1 VNEEGK
7 AEGRRAELLQVGFLQ
22 PGQLEQMFQQSDFQ
36 GLVAVGRDGEANH
49 TSRLAVDVMTAVD
62 SQQAPATLLEKAGE
76 LLAGNRFHT
85 TISSTLS
92 LSVRFGSSTST
103 DRHPSTAS

>member
-1 VNEEGK
+1 LNRHREPYD
-7 AEGRRAELLQVGFLQ
+7 APGFPINMMAALDAKEC
-22 PGQLEQMFQQSDFQ
+22 PAVALED
-36 GLVAVGRDGEANH
+36 
-49 TSRLAVDVMTAVD
+49 
-62 SQQAPATLLEKAGE
+62 AGE

-92 LSVRFGSSTST
+92 LSDRLGSSTST